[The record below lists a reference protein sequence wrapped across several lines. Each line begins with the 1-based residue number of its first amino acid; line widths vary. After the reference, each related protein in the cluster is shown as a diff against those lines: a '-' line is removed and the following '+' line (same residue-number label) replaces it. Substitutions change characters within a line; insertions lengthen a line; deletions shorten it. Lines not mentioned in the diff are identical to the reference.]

1 MLDLLQSM
9 EVVLSVAAL
18 VLFVLY
24 YLTKSRPNLPPG
36 PPSWPIFGSAL
47 SLQKMGLNMIES
59 IREMRAKYGDVFRI
73 TRFGRHF
80 IYVNGMENLREI
92 FIKRADAFSDRPSN
106 YHTEYILKGHGI
118 LASSGTIWKEHRTFA
133 LTTLRGF
140 GFGRRC
146 LESQIMEEV
155 TCLSDKIAALDGKP
169 FDPNEY
175 IHVSVSNVMCSIAFG
190 KRYEHSDADFQH
202 MLTLV
207 TKLLIVPRRPV
218 LGMFPFLGKLPG
230 DFFGAK
236 ELHAIEDEVK
246 DFVGRIISEHKESFD
261 GENIRDYID
270 AFLLEQTKHQNNE
283 DSTFSEEQ
291 LVCTLRDFFLAGSE
305 TTTTTLKW
313 SWAFLVNHPEI
324 QSKMR
329 AEIDDVIG
337 SRPVSLA
344 DRDKMPFT
352 DAVLTETLRA
362 GNIAPFALPHTAS
375 YDVNWNGYLI
385 PKGATIWPCL
395 DSVMNDDDMFT
406 DPEHFKP
413 ERFLDSEGKRLGNE
427 KSVISFSLGRR
438 VCLGESLAR
447 MEMFL
452 FLVTIIQ
459 RFELK
464 PSPTHRIPS
473 LHGVVGTAHA
483 PRPYHICAIERT

>member
-1 MLDLLQSM
+1 MTQ
-9 EVVLSVAAL
+9 
-18 VLFVLY
+18 LY
-24 YLTKSRPNLPPG
+24 
-36 PPSWPIFGSAL
+36 
-47 SLQKMGLNMIES
+47 
-59 IREMRAKYGDVFRI
+59 
-73 TRFGRHF
+73 
-80 IYVNGMENLREI
+80 
-92 FIKRADAFSDRPSN
+92 
-106 YHTEYILKGHGI
+106 
-118 LASSGTIWKEHRTFA
+118 
-133 LTTLRGF
+133 
-140 GFGRRC
+140 
-146 LESQIMEEV
+146 
-155 TCLSDKIAALDGKP
+155 
-169 FDPNEY
+169 
-175 IHVSVSNVMCSIAFG
+175 
-190 KRYEHSDADFQH
+190 
-202 MLTLV
+202 
-207 TKLLIVPRRPV
+207 
-218 LGMFPFLGKLPG
+218 
-230 DFFGAK
+230 
-236 ELHAIEDEVK
+236 
-246 DFVGRIISEHKESFD
+246 
-261 GENIRDYID
+261 
-270 AFLLEQTKHQNNE
+270 AFLFL
-283 DSTFSEEQ
+283 FFFLRIFPEEQ

-313 SWAFLVNHPEI
+313 SLAFLVNHQEI
-324 QSKMR
+324 QAKMR

-344 DRDKMPFT
+344 DRDKMPIS

-375 YDVNWNGYLI
+375 YDVTFNGYLI

-427 KSVISFSLGRR
+427 KSVISFSLGKLPHSASKSLAHCIFQEFLEEEKTILTYPRVFENVIITFLLLWFFSVSTFSGRR

-464 PSPTHRIPS
+464 SSPTHRTPS

-483 PRPYHICAIERT
+483 PRPYHICAVERT

>member
-1 MLDLLQSM
+1 MTQ
-9 EVVLSVAAL
+9 
-18 VLFVLY
+18 LY
-24 YLTKSRPNLPPG
+24 
-36 PPSWPIFGSAL
+36 
-47 SLQKMGLNMIES
+47 
-59 IREMRAKYGDVFRI
+59 
-73 TRFGRHF
+73 
-80 IYVNGMENLREI
+80 
-92 FIKRADAFSDRPSN
+92 
-106 YHTEYILKGHGI
+106 
-118 LASSGTIWKEHRTFA
+118 
-133 LTTLRGF
+133 
-140 GFGRRC
+140 
-146 LESQIMEEV
+146 
-155 TCLSDKIAALDGKP
+155 
-169 FDPNEY
+169 
-175 IHVSVSNVMCSIAFG
+175 
-190 KRYEHSDADFQH
+190 
-202 MLTLV
+202 
-207 TKLLIVPRRPV
+207 
-218 LGMFPFLGKLPG
+218 
-230 DFFGAK
+230 
-236 ELHAIEDEVK
+236 
-246 DFVGRIISEHKESFD
+246 
-261 GENIRDYID
+261 
-270 AFLLEQTKHQNNE
+270 AFLFL
-283 DSTFSEEQ
+283 FFFLRIFPEEQ

-313 SWAFLVNHPEI
+313 SLAFLVNHQEI
-324 QSKMR
+324 QAKMR

-344 DRDKMPFT
+344 DRDKMPIS

-375 YDVNWNGYLI
+375 YDVTWNGYLI

-427 KSVISFSLGRR
+427 KSVISFSLGKPPHSASKSLAKNIYIYCIFQEFLEENKTIPTYPRVFENVIITFLLLWFFSVSTFSGRR

-464 PSPTHRIPS
+464 SSPTHRTPS

-483 PRPYHICAIERT
+483 PRPYHICAVERT